1 MDKGLGVFQCVVD
14 TLYDIAFAQQYLVP
28 QRHKLVLH
36 VGLYACNKVYA
47 IVEEVIEEPL
57 RDVSPVGEE
66 PAVQILCQHF
76 PHLRVAVVC
85 VGRGE
90 AESDDFG
97 LVVADE
103 VQLEPVAPSHRPFAV
118 GGKTFEDLVH
128 VSPDVVTDG
137 YHSGIQIT
145 HAVAPAEG
153 AHFQEEHHDEKH
165 AAFQFHETVVRNRRW
180 EEVLAGAEDIV
191 DVKMLETLVASKVE
205 HQLHG
210 HNLAVG
216 HRGLAAAT
224 LHPRSREE
232 VFLKFGVKIFAEFVH
247 NTENLSNFVI
257 GNHKSVFFYYFEIQ
271 LQKYKIYY
279 DYLLFF

>member
-1 MDKGLGVFQCVVD
+1 MNKGLGVLQRVVY
-14 TLYDIAFAQQYLVP
+14 TLYDIAFAKQYLVP

-36 VGLYACNKVYA
+36 VGLYACYEVYT
-47 IVEEVIEEPL
+47 IVEEPL
-57 RDVSPVGEE
+57 RDVSSVGEE

-76 PHLRVAVVC
+76 PHLWVAVVG

-118 GGKTFEDLVH
+118 GGKTTEHLVH

-137 YHSGIQIT
+137 YHGGIHVA

-153 AHFQEEHHDEKH
+153 THFQEEHHDEKH
-165 AAFQFHETVVRNRRW
+165 AAFQLHETVVRNRRW
-180 EEVLAGAEDIV
+180 EEILADAEDIV

-224 LHPRSREE
+224 LLPRSREG
-232 VFLKFGVKIFAEFVH
+232 VFLKFGVEIFAEFVH
-247 NTENLSNFVI
+247 SSENFSNFVI
-257 GNHKSVFFYYFEIQ
+257 GNHKSVFF
-271 LQKYKIYY
+271 
-279 DYLLFF
+279 